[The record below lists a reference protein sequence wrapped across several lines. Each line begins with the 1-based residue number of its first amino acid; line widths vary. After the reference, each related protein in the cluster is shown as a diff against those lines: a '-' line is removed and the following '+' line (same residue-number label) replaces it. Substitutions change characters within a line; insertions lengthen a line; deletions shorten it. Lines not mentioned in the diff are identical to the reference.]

1 MNWDAIGA
9 IAEMLGATAILVT
22 LVYLAVQIKYAHLT
36 STDTNRSNRV
46 VGIRELNSNLV
57 IDRDARAA
65 WNKAMGPVQ
74 RKLINEAA
82 ETLELNFDEASIVVL
97 QGWNWMFTHWTQF
110 RSVKTPEDEEE
121 LKNIVTVWYGENP
134 MRALIDNPIFRNSF
148 DPEFVTFVDEV
159 IALNDP

>member
-57 IDRDARAA
+57 IDRVELPQRIFPQARLAAITDVLDGLSGDADVAGVVDLLAGILLPLPVLLHALLVSAIQTLVVVWLSMIYIGRAVA
-65 WNKAMGPVQ
+65 DAHADEQHV
-74 RKLINEAA
+74 EAH
-82 ETLELNFDEASIVVL
+82 
-97 QGWNWMFTHWTQF
+97 G
-110 RSVKTPEDEEE
+110 
-121 LKNIVTVWYGENP
+121 
-134 MRALIDNPIFRNSF
+134 
-148 DPEFVTFVDEV
+148 
-159 IALNDP
+159 